1 MAIKL
6 ADYFQDRILT
16 VMVMSACEQVIFI
29 VLSKF
34 LGRNVLLL
42 NYAECGRLTLG
53 DQTSFPVC
61 IKNLFMQET
70 KKLYRDLRSICLS
83 VIRMN
88 MQLKLQPLSLII
100 IRFLFDIT

>member
-53 DQTSFPVC
+53 DQTSFPEC

-70 KKLYRDLRSICLS
+70 KKLYRDLRNICLF
-83 VIRMN
+83 VIIME
-88 MQLKLQPLSLII
+88 M
-100 IRFLFDIT
+100 

>member
-70 KKLYRDLRSICLS
+70 KKLYRDLRSIYLS
-83 VIRMN
+83 VMIMRMYFKLQRMN
-88 MQLKLQPLSLII
+88 YMKII
-100 IRFLFDIT
+100 FIL

>member
-70 KKLYRDLRSICLS
+70 KKLYRDLRSICFA
-83 VIRMN
+83 VMIME
-88 MQLKLQPLSLII
+88 MEVKLQPLNYTMII
-100 IRFLFDIT
+100 FIW

>member
-42 NYAECGRLTLG
+42 NYAECGRLTHG
-53 DQTSFPVC
+53 DQTSFLC
-61 IKNLFMQET
+61 A
-70 KKLYRDLRSICLS
+70 
-83 VIRMN
+83 
-88 MQLKLQPLSLII
+88 
-100 IRFLFDIT
+100 